1 MATASVRCNARAG
14 RPRNGHGPVTP
25 IDRYSLEPHSGP
37 YESWPTTSILRVDGQ
52 RSAARAP
59 GFQIE
64 AQYATALGD
73 LLITSYD
80 CPFEESNSFVLVDA
94 SLRIRARAQL
104 LVPYSTYLLHE
115 HWPID
120 DVTLGLHYHEA
131 VFYTLHVV
139 PPGGWLRRKPRLRLR
154 PRPAWKSD
162 ARMVEAY
169 ERLQAKLTDIAASRA
184 TWS

>member
-1 MATASVRCNARAG
+1 M
-14 RPRNGHGPVTP
+14 TP
-25 IDRYSLEPHSGP
+25 IDRYSLKPHSGP
-37 YESWPTTSILRVDGQ
+37 YESWPTTSVLRVDGQ
-52 RSAARAP
+52 PTAARVP

-80 CPFEESNSFVLVDA
+80 CPFEESNSFVLLDA
-94 SLRIRARAQL
+94 SLRIVGRTQL

-120 DVTLGLHYHEA
+120 DATLGLHYHEA
-131 VFYTLHVV
+131 LFYTLRVV
-139 PPGGWLRRKPRLRLR
+139 PPARWLRRKPRLRLR
-154 PRPAWKSD
+154 SRVAWRSD

-169 ERLQAKLTDIAASRA
+169 ERLQASLAAIAASRA
-184 TWS
+184 AEP